1 MKFGTPLNERIL
13 KKRKW
18 ADSAAIYKYP
28 QWISRLIDRDLI
40 ISEVRVYKPS
50 ALVSLH
56 CLSYRNVTELWTSY
70 NVLQNNKTVFYRLR
84 VTLFWPLQLGNTT
97 LILYKDDF
105 EFVSEIQ
112 WLLGHPA
119 FKNILIAT
127 ILIY

>member
-1 MKFGTPLNERIL
+1 M
-13 KKRKW
+13 
-18 ADSAAIYKYP
+18 YP

-112 WLLGHPA
+112 WLLGHPV